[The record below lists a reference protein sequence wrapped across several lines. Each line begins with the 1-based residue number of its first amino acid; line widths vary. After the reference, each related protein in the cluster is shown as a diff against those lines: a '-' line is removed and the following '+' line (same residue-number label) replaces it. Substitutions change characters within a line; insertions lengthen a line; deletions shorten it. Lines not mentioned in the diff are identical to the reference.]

1 MDQVLNLF
9 TQYKNPDG
17 LLKSVS
23 HTFVFRVIGL
33 LLIYLSQ
40 VLLARLMGPKA
51 YGDYTVIITI
61 VNMLLAISLFG
72 MDTGALR
79 FIPSALAKQEHGA
92 VHGFIRFSYRLITFI
107 SIGCSIALFVFLLAK
122 AKKFNIGFSEG
133 LFWAVVLLPFLAFIY
148 QASSVLRALQ
158 QIKISMLPVYILLP
172 VSIGLGCIY
181 YYNEHN
187 KLPVDAAMMINLI
200 CTFAVCIFINRKA
213 GKTVNQIIPEAE
225 PVMKPGLWTSV
236 SSVIFIST
244 LLNMLL
250 KQSDILFVSY
260 FLGNTKAGIYG
271 AAVKISTLVAIGLSV
286 TDYVFM
292 PKIAALWEKRQVMK
306 LQKLVRE
313 GSRQILLIT
322 VPIAVVLLASGKWLL
337 GFFGDAFSNAYLPL
351 VILIVGQLVNAA
363 TGMVGGMLTMTG
375 NQKMFLIFYIVAFAA
390 QVLLNILLIPI
401 PGLGILGASI
411 ASSFGLILLNVIGF
425 RYVKRKMKISASI

>member
-1 MDQVLNLF
+1 
-9 TQYKNPDG
+9 
-17 LLKSVS
+17 
-23 HTFVFRVIGL
+23 
-33 LLIYLSQ
+33 
-40 VLLARLMGPKA
+40 
-51 YGDYTVIITI
+51 
-61 VNMLLAISLFG
+61 
-72 MDTGALR
+72 
-79 FIPSALAKQEHGA
+79 
-92 VHGFIRFSYRLITFI
+92 
-107 SIGCSIALFVFLLAK
+107 
-122 AKKFNIGFSEG
+122 
-133 LFWAVVLLPFLAFIY
+133 
-148 QASSVLRALQ
+148 
-158 QIKISMLPVYILLP
+158 
-172 VSIGLGCIY
+172 
-181 YYNEHN
+181 
-187 KLPVDAAMMINLI
+187 MMINLI

-213 GKTVNQIIPEAE
+213 GKTVNQIIPEVE

-250 KQSDILFVSY
+250 QSDILFVSY

-322 VPIAVVLLASGKWLL
+322 VPIAVVLFASGKWLL
-337 GFFGDAFSNAYLPL
+337 WFFGDAFSNAYLPL

-375 NQKMFLIFYIVAFAA
+375 NQKMFLIFILSLS
-390 QVLLNILLIPI
+390 LLRFCWIYFYTDTGP
-401 PGLGILGASI
+401 GILGASI
-411 ASSFGLILLNVIGF
+411 ASSVGLILLNVIGF
-425 RYVKRKMKISASI
+425 RYVKRKMKISASIWTLILL